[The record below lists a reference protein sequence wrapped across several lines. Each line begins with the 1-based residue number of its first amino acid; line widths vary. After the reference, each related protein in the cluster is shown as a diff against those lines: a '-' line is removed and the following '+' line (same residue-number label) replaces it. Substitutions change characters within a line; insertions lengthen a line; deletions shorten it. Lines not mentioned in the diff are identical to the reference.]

1 MGEATRD
8 KESSRSESKKDKQ
21 KTKGWIRMHTD
32 EDSKTPPEDEQENN
46 SVQSPDRK
54 VRKLE
59 EPIE

>member
-8 KESSRSESKKDKQ
+8 KASSGSESKKDKQ
-21 KTKGWIRMHTD
+21 KTQGWIRMHTD
-32 EDSKTPPEDEQENN
+32 EDAKAPPEDEQQNK